1 MCIRDSPRADRRGS
15 GEKDHRRVLKGIM
28 TKELDLTFTKVMT
41 DWYAENKRDLPWRID
56 KNPYHVWV
64 SEIMLQ
70 QTRVEAVRDYYI
82 RFMNE
87 LPAVKDLAQAD
98 EQTLLKLW
106 QGLGYY
112 NRIRNM
118 HKAAT
123 VIEQDFGGVFPK
135 TYEDIKAL
143 PGIGDY
149 TAGAIASICFDKMC
163 IRDRSAWIE
172 IHYGNRLA

>member
-1 MCIRDSPRADRRGS
+1 MDASLIHEAAIGKVA
-15 GEKDHRRVLKGIM
+15 GEQILKLRTLGLTEEEAEKKDHRRVLKGIM

-123 VIEQDFGGVFPK
+123 VIEQDFGGIFPK
-135 TYEDIKAL
+135 TYEDIKSPARHRRL
-143 PGIGDY
+143 
-149 TAGAIASICFDKMC
+149 
-163 IRDRSAWIE
+163 
-172 IHYGNRLA
+172 YGWSHCLYLL

>member
-1 MCIRDSPRADRRGS
+1 
-15 GEKDHRRVLKGIM
+15 M

-123 VIEQDFGGVFPK
+123 VIEQDFGGIFPK

-149 TAGAIASICFDKMC
+149 VTTPDKLKGEVLSVSVL
-163 IRDRSAWIE
+163 RQRVKVVVTT
-172 IHYGNRLA
+172 GNDEKDVQYVQKRVVNQGLLF